1 MRRRNLAHMPETV
14 AAAEAGDLSK
24 AKVELLA
31 RARKERLADEFDRM
45 EPTLGGR
52 GEATQR

>member
-1 MRRRNLAHMPETV
+1 MPETV
-14 AAAEAGDLSK
+14 SAAEAGDLSK

-45 EPTLGGR
+45 EPMFVA
-52 GEATQR
+52 EAKRLSADGLA